1 MRTIIA
7 CLGFLLL
14 GNFALSAQEPV
25 TAAAYD
31 LIIGPRLGITYI
43 FTSAREF
50 TAAINERRDQKG
62 NYVPLMSVF
71 GVAAEQRLLLGET
84 TSHFAAQELLLLS
97 GMEQSLAL
105 LSGSLL
111 MGYRDATGF
120 EAGFGPTMSPTGM
133 GVVIAA
139 GWTFTYRGVYVPVD
153 LSFVLPNKQRP
164 ANIALTTGFNFVI
177 RSVGSQ

>member
-1 MRTIIA
+1 MRTIVV
-7 CLGFLLL
+7 CLALFLVGSL
-14 GNFALSAQEPV
+14 GLCAQETTTP
-25 TAAAYD
+25 AAYD
-31 LIIGPRLGITYI
+31 LIVGPRLGITYV
-43 FTSAREF
+43 FTSAKEF
-50 TAAINERRDQKG
+50 TAAINERRDEEG
-62 NYVPLMSVF
+62 DYVPLMSVF

-97 GMEQSLAL
+97 GMEQALAL

-139 GWTFTYRGVYVPVD
+139 GWTFTYRGVYIPVD

-177 RSVGSQ
+177 KSVQ

>member
-1 MRTIIA
+1 MRMIIS
-7 CLGFLLL
+7 CLSFLLL
-14 GNFALSAQEPV
+14 GNVALSAQETV
-25 TAAAYD
+25 TPAAYD
-31 LIIGPRLGITYI
+31 LIVGPRLGITYI
-43 FTSAREF
+43 FTSAKEF
-50 TAAINERRDQKG
+50 TEAINERRDKEG

-105 LSGSLL
+105 PSGSLL
-111 MGYRDATGF
+111 MGYRDARGA
-120 EAGFGPTMSPTGM
+120 EVGFGPTLSSTGI

-139 GWTFTYRGVYVPVD
+139 GWTFTYRGVYIPVD

-177 RSVGSQ
+177 KSVGSQ

>member
-1 MRTIIA
+1 MRMFVTG
-7 CLGFLLL
+7 LVLLL
-14 GNFALSAQEPV
+14 FGSIALAAQEPP
-25 TAAAYD
+25 ASAAYD
-31 LIIGPRLGITYI
+31 LIVGPRLGISYI
-43 FTSAREF
+43 FTSAKEF
-50 TAAINERRDQKG
+50 TAAINERRDEAG
-62 NYVPLMSVF
+62 TYVPIMSVF

-84 TSHFAAQELLLLS
+84 TSHFAAQEVLLLS

-105 LSGSLL
+105 PSGSLL

-120 EAGFGPTMSPTGM
+120 EAGFGPTMSVTGI

-139 GWTFTYRGVYVPVD
+139 GWTITYRGVYIPID

-177 RSVGSQ
+177 KSVQ

>member
-1 MRTIIA
+1 MRVFVTGLA
-7 CLGFLLL
+7 LLTL
-14 GNFALSAQEPV
+14 AVMGLSAQESAAP
-25 TAAAYD
+25 AAYD
-31 LIIGPRLGITYI
+31 LIIGPRLGITYV
-43 FTSAREF
+43 FTSARDF
-50 TAAINERRDQKG
+50 TAAINERRDERG
-62 NYVPLMSVF
+62 SYVPLMSVF

-139 GWTFTYRGVYVPVD
+139 GWTITYCGVYIPID
-153 LSFVLPNKQRP
+153 LSLVLPNKQRP

-177 RSVGSQ
+177 KSVN